1 MSNDLIASG
10 YENIVIMGLNSIAES
25 DEPINEM
32 VKGNTLQWGS
42 DNDQYQI
49 WKKWKVNLRDLYV
62 FKPNG
67 EFYAWMNLTNFDPEP
82 TITDS
87 SNYKALRK
95 VLIDAVTAE
104 PIRQ

>member
-32 VKGNTLQWGS
+32 VKGNTLPWGS

-49 WKKWKVNLRDLYV
+49 WKKW
-62 FKPNG
+62 
-67 EFYAWMNLTNFDPEP
+67 
-82 TITDS
+82 
-87 SNYKALRK
+87 
-95 VLIDAVTAE
+95 
-104 PIRQ
+104 